1 MQSHNASL
9 SSHKRGATLRI
20 KYNLNAMAYINMTP
34 MFTLLW
40 ILLSTLSETL
50 GQPDTF
56 QDEIEESWS
65 WLSGGVSFFITGF
78 LINIIMILLLLVA
91 CSIAD
96 NLQKRESGQITNNA
110 L

>member
-1 MQSHNASL
+1 M
-9 SSHKRGATLRI
+9 T
-20 KYNLNAMAYINMTP
+20 YVNMTP
-34 MFTLLW
+34 MLTLLW
-40 ILLSTLSETL
+40 ILLSTFSQTL
-50 GQPDTF
+50 GQSGTF

-78 LINIIMILLLLVA
+78 LINIIMILLFFVA